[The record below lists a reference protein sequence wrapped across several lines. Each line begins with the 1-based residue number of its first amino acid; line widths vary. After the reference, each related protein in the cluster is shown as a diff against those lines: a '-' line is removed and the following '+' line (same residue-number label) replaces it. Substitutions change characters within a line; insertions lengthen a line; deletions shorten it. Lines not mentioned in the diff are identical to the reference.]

1 MRFLTFNWDKNLIYI
16 AIYWI
21 FEIAF
26 HLVRRINKEYFVISK
41 HKVQN
46 EYILV
51 IFSNFSDL
59 LSGFLFL
66 YTYISSRSQR
76 KTEEVKT
83 INKDNR
89 LIHEDPA
96 PSINFP
102 KLIKIIIIISLLEY
116 ISCSFY
122 WIAYAIT
129 SAKSEDI
136 AHLFQKDLNLSFDI
150 FMRYIFSIFILKI
163 TLFKHKKCSLIIMGI
178 GFVLLIVTDILM
190 IFIIKNNFDL
200 RLTFYYIGIVL
211 PRGITFPLEHILIKQ
226 LFTNN
231 YLIPEQIQ
239 FARGIFELII
249 IVIITPILYYSFSL
263 DLTLNLTIETI
274 ISSISYI
281 LTGLVKA
288 YILLKVIYSF
298 SAQSVSFLIIS
309 QSLAGSIYGIILVYQ
324 TVDEKDAEDFILIVL
339 EIIGIFITLFA
350 TLVYDEVIIIN
361 KWKLNENVKL
371 NIIKKGNEDVSKIEE
386 LNELPIVPIITLI
399 DKDKENLVDS
409 SDK

>member
-1 MRFLTFNWDKNLIYI
+1 MGLLTFNWDKNLIYI

-26 HLVRRINKEYFVISK
+26 HLIRRINKEYFEISK

-66 YTYISSRSQR
+66 YIYISSRSQR
-76 KTEEVKT
+76 KNEEVKT
-83 INKDNR
+83 TNKDNR

-102 KLIKIIIIISLLEY
+102 KFIKIIIIISLLEY
-116 ISCSFY
+116 ISRSFY

-136 AHLFQKDLNLSFDI
+136 AHLFQKDLTLSFDI

-231 YLIPEQIQ
+231 FLIPEQIQ

-281 LTGLVKA
+281 LTGLVMA

-309 QSLAGSIYGIILVYQ
+309 QSLAGSISGIILVYQ
-324 TVDEKDAEDFILIVL
+324 TEDEKDAEDFILIVL

-361 KWKLNENVKL
+361 KWNLNENVKL

>member
-26 HLVRRINKEYFVISK
+26 HLVRRINKEYFEISK

-76 KTEEVKT
+76 KNEEVKT

-102 KLIKIIIIISLLEY
+102 KFIKIIIIISLLEY

-136 AHLFQKDLNLSFDI
+136 AHLFQKDLTLSFDI

-163 TLFKHKKCSLIIMGI
+163 TLFKHKKCSLIVMGI
-178 GFVLLIVTDILM
+178 GFFLLIVIDILM
-190 IFIIKNNFDL
+190 IFIIKNNYDL

-211 PRGITFPLEHILIKQ
+211 PRGITLPLEHILIKQ

-263 DLTLNLTIETI
+263 DFTLNLTIETI

-309 QSLAGSIYGIILVYQ
+309 QSLAGSISGIILVYQ